1 MEAKTASGERENT
14 LVKVA
19 SSTGEFSIAG
29 TKSAMSK
36 IPIEKKEAKMPVVT
50 TRFAA
55 FFP

>member
-36 IPIEKKEAKMPVVT
+36 IPIEKKEAKIPAVT